1 MIMFDLETARWIV
14 APLPDRLRFSDFDR
28 AVRQARL
35 SPEPVEEINALM
47 QAVSALRAQKETTD
61 ADR

>member
-1 MIMFDLETARWIV
+1 MIMFDLKTARWIV
-14 APLPDRLRFSDFDR
+14 APLPDHIRFSDFDR

-35 SPEPVEEINALM
+35 SPDPEAEIAALVL
-47 QAVSALRAQKETTD
+47 QAQQETTD

>member
-35 SPEPVEEINALM
+35 SPEPVGEINALM
-47 QAVSALRAQKETTD
+47 QAVSALQAQKDLPD

>member
-1 MIMFDLETARWIV
+1 MFDLETARWIV
-14 APLPDRLRFSDFDR
+14 ADLPDRLRFSDFDR

-35 SPEPVEEINALM
+35 SPEPVEEITALM
-47 QAVSALRAQKETTD
+47 QAVSALQAQKDLPD

>member
-1 MIMFDLETARWIV
+1 MFDLETARWIV
-14 APLPDRLRFSDFDR
+14 APLPDRIRLTDFDR

-35 SPEPVEEINALM
+35 SPEPVQEITALM
-47 QAVSALRAQKETTD
+47 QAVSALRAQKETPD

>member
-1 MIMFDLETARWIV
+1 MFDLKTARWIV
-14 APLPDRLRFSDFDR
+14 APLPDHIRFSDFDR

-35 SPEPVEEINALM
+35 SPDPEAEIAALIL
-47 QAVSALRAQKETTD
+47 QAQQETTD